1 MNTLTNFDTQT
12 MSSREIAE
20 LCGKEH
26 RNVCRDIESLN
37 ETYEKMGLL
46 KIEQGYYKHQNTGSQ
61 QHREFLLNKEQTI
74 DLVTG
79 YKPELRIKINR
90 RWAELEEVVKQNA
103 ILLPNFSN
111 PAEAARAWAIE
122 YEAKQIAEQER
133 DHAIATKA
141 EISDRKTATAM
152 ATASAKSRQAEALKE
167 QLGESKKYASVKAV
181 ENKTGGKYNWR
192 NLKKWCL
199 EKGRE
204 IKDIAD
210 PNFGTV
216 KIYPKEAWEE
226 VYGIELKRIFG

>member
-20 LCGKEH
+20 LTNKRHPDVKRDCEVMFKELDLDVSKFAH
-26 RNVCRDIESLN
+26 IYLDTMNRKQSE
-37 ETYEKMGLL
+37 YLL
-46 KIEQGYYKHQNTGSQ
+46 P
-61 QHREFLLNKEQTI
+61 R
-74 DLVTG
+74 DLVETLITG
-79 YKPELRIKINR
+79 YNIKLRHAVLSR
-90 RWAELEEVVKQNA
+90 LRELEEIVKQNA

-152 ATASAKSRQAEALKE
+152 ATASVKSRQAEALKE

>member
-20 LCGKEH
+20 
-26 RNVCRDIESLN
+26 VCHARHNDVIVTIERLF
-37 ETYEKMGLL
+37 EKGLL
-46 KIEQGYYKHQNTGSQ
+46 RESRKTLREYVSPNGGRPTMVYDLTKTDSLKVVSGYDDAIRSN
-61 QHREFLLNKEQTI
+61 LI
-74 DLVTG
+74 D
-79 YKPELRIKINR
+79 
-90 RWAELEEVVKQNA
+90 RWAELEEVVKQNV

-226 VYGIELKRIFG
+226 VYGVKLTDFFGI

>member
-20 LCGKEH
+20 LTQKEH
-26 RNVCRDIESLN
+26 KHVKRDCEVMFKELGLDEMEYAQNWTHPQNQQIYIEYQLP
-37 ETYEKMGLL
+37 
-46 KIEQGYYKHQNTGSQ
+46 
-61 QHREFLLNKEQTI
+61 R
-74 DLVTG
+74 DLVETLITG
-79 YKPELRIKINR
+79 YNIKLRHAVLSR
-90 RWAELEEVVKQNA
+90 LRELEDIVKQNA
-103 ILLPNFSN
+103 ISLPNFSN

-152 ATASAKSRQAEALKE
+152 ATASVKSRQAEALKE

>member
-1 MNTLTNFDTQT
+1 MNTLTKSDNQT
-12 MSSREIAE
+12 MSSREIANLTSKRHPDVKRDCEVMFKE
-20 LCGKEH
+20 LDLDVSKFAHIYLDAMNRKQSE
-26 RNVCRDIESLN
+26 
-37 ETYEKMGLL
+37 YLL
-46 KIEQGYYKHQNTGSQ
+46 P
-61 QHREFLLNKEQTI
+61 R
-74 DLVTG
+74 DLVETLITG
-79 YKPELRIKINR
+79 YNIKLRHAVLIR
-90 RWAELEEVVKQNA
+90 LRELEEIVKQNT
-103 ILLPNFSN
+103 IELPNFSN

-122 YEAKQIAEQER
+122 YEGKQIAEQER
-133 DHAIATKA
+133 DHAIETKA
-141 EISDRKTATAM
+141 HISDKKTATAM

-226 VYGIELKRIFG
+226 VYGIKLKSIFG